1 MIDSVIIRWL
11 VLSFLPLILFITQN
25 PSPGSPRVILSP
37 TIISVL
43 GWDVCQGLDREIET
57 VGEESCG
64 SLYIPMVPMGGKI
77 ESQRE
82 MYALRRTQKDSQNH
96 RHLNCAFY
104 RVQTNSNFKICMG
117 REMGM
122 IIVTVMKTI
131 IATDSMEWK
140 GPSREQN

>member
-1 MIDSVIIRWL
+1 MSR
-11 VLSFLPLILFITQN
+11 TGQ
-25 PSPGSPRVILSP
+25 
-37 TIISVL
+37 
-43 GWDVCQGLDREIET
+43 EIET
-57 VGEESCG
+57 MGEQSCG

-122 IIVTVMKTI
+122 MIVTVMKTI
-131 IATDSMEWK
+131 IVTDSVEWK
-140 GPSREQN
+140 DPSREQN